1 MKTLHEKVR
10 QGIKDALVSRG
21 KRKNLLKAKCPPM
34 NTAGA
39 AVWQAIQSYSNV
51 YKVGFGHLMF
61 MDAENRE
68 IYDYIR
74 KCGEH
79 VDLSTFD
86 RDANVLRSLN
96 LM

>member
-1 MKTLHEKVR
+1 MKDLKNRLAKGV
-10 QGIKDALVSRG
+10 KDALVSRG
-21 KRKNLLKAKCPPM
+21 KKKGMLKAKCPPM
-34 NTAGA
+34 NTEGA

-61 MDAENRE
+61 MDESNKE
-68 IYDYIR
+68 IYHYIR
-74 KCGEH
+74 KCGEY